1 MVGTGEGAWWKGGR
15 RPEAPYDEGWRRA
28 DAGAAPGPPCSSR
41 GGALQPGDVTLLH
54 TTGKVDTACRD
65 TATPWALSIAVG
77 SATHRRCGLPTPPGW
92 RMRPVSM
99 QRHCEPSAWWLA
111 AVPVSMLAT
120 PRAGGGGRAAGRAG
134 GGDRAAE
141 MWPPTLEVEEL
152 GLRARG
158 GGVGVGGGGGSGG
171 EAAGPRPPSVSTSG
185 RGGGRA

>member
-1 MVGTGEGAWWKGGR
+1 LVWWSPSSLVQHSSSWLLEQSSMVGTGEGAWWKGGR

-54 TTGKVDTACRD
+54 TAGEVDAACRD

-111 AVPVSMLAT
+111 VVPVCWRHREREEVAELREEREEAT
-120 PRAGGGGRAAGRAG
+120 ERRRCGRR
-134 GGDRAAE
+134 R
-141 MWPPTLEVEEL
+141 
-152 GLRARG
+152 
-158 GGVGVGGGGGSGG
+158 
-171 EAAGPRPPSVSTSG
+171 
-185 RGGGRA
+185 